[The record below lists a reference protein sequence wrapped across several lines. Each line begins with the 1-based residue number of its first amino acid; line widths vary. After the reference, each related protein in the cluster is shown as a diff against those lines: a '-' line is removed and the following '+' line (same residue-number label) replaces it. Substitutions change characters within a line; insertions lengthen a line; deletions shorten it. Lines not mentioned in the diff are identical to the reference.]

1 MAVFCMIFLLPY
13 VAFSCYNV
21 KTMARRRKYKKHH
34 MFGKMAGQW
43 ADFEL
48 SSETKKN
55 IVAAILLLVGLISI
69 LSIFNLA
76 GNFGSIIRPKLFAL
90 FGWAAYIF
98 PIILVL
104 FSLMRLD
111 PNKFHFSSGRY
122 VGLILLILSGHGLL
136 HMVAPIEK
144 GLELIDG
151 GKGGGYL
158 GWAVSYWLRLG
169 IGSVGAFLLLLI
181 FFVIGLMMT
190 TNKTPGDVFNWL
202 RSLRGE
208 EGDEEDEE
216 EEEKTTD
223 EDYNQK
229 EKESD
234 DVFFE
239 KKTLPVLSTRLLDS
253 VKLTGKRTVDLRE
266 EASKNRVALPPYE
279 CPPLSLLSDA
289 TSRPSGGDVKKSQMI
304 IQKTLENFGISVV
317 MAEVNVGP
325 TITQFTLKPDEGV
338 KLAKITTLHNDLAM
352 ALAAHPVRIEAPIPG
367 KNLVGIEVPN
377 KSVAVVRLREMLQ
390 SRDFQRSDYAL
401 PFAVGKDVTGQC
413 IVADLAK
420 MPHLLVAGATGS
432 GKSVMI
438 NDLIASLIYKN
449 GPAVLRMI
457 MIDPKRV
464 ELSLYNGIPH
474 LLTPVIT
481 ESDKAIQGLRWA
493 VAEMEKRYRILAEHK
508 KRDIRSFNFDRHG
521 AEIMP
526 YVVIVIDELAE
537 IMVKY
542 GREVEGAIVR
552 LAQMARAVGIHL
564 VVSTQRPSVD
574 VITGLIKA
582 NITSRIA
589 FNVASA
595 IDSRTILDGSGAE
608 KLLGNGDMLFLRGDI
623 SKPRRLQAAY
633 ISEEEVKRVSEFL
646 AGNGTPEYDL
656 SITTQQSQSMGGGS
670 FEGEGDVDD
679 ALINDAIKIVRESK
693 KASTSLLQRRLRIGY
708 SRAARIIDVLE
719 HKGIVG
725 PADGAKPREVLDGSD
740 EILNEDSYEDEPE
753 IKIGEDQSYPDESDD
768 DMYTK

>member
-1 MAVFCMIFLLPY
+1 MWEMPY
-13 VAFSCYNV
+13 VAFSCYNM
-21 KTMARRRKYKKHH
+21 KTIMARRRKYKKHH
-34 MFGKMAGQW
+34 MFSKMTEQW
-43 ADFEL
+43 TDFEL

-55 IVAAILLLVGLISI
+55 IIAALLFLVGLISA

-76 GNFGSIIRPKLFAL
+76 GNFGSIIKPKLFAL

-98 PIILVL
+98 PIILAL

-111 PNKFHFSSGRY
+111 PNRFHFSIGRY
-122 VGLILLILSGHGLL
+122 IGLILLVLSGHGLL

-144 GLELIDG
+144 GLELIDA

-158 GWAVSYWLRLG
+158 GWTVSYWLRLG
-169 IGSVGAFLLLLI
+169 VGDIGALLLLLV
-181 FFVIGLMMT
+181 FFAIGLMMT
-190 TNKTPGDVFNWL
+190 TNKNPGDVFNWL

-208 EGDEEDEE
+208 KDDEEDENKEGE
-216 EEEKTTD
+216 ETTN
-223 EDYNQK
+223 ENDYQA

-234 DVFFE
+234 DVVFE
-239 KKTLPVLSTRLLDS
+239 KKTLPIVHTTRLLDS
-253 VKLTGKRTVDLRE
+253 VKLIGKHTVDLRE
-266 EASKNRVALPPYE
+266 EASKNKVVIPPYE

-289 TSRPSGGDVKKSQMI
+289 TSRPSIGDVKNKQLI
-304 IQKTLENFGISVV
+304 IQKTLENFGISVA

-325 TITQFTLKPDEGV
+325 TVTQFTLKPDEGV

-413 IVADLAK
+413 IMADLAK

-438 NDLIASLIYKN
+438 NDLITSLIYKN

-464 ELSLYNGIPH
+464 ELALYNGIPH

-481 ESDKAIQGLRWA
+481 ESDKAIRGLRWA
-493 VAEMEKRYRILAEHK
+493 VGEMETRYRILAEHK
-508 KRDIRSFNFDRHG
+508 KKDIRSFNSDRHD
-521 AEIMP
+521 AKIMP

-670 FEGEGDVDD
+670 FDGEDVDD

-719 HKGIVG
+719 QKGIVG
-725 PADGAKPREVLDGSD
+725 PADGAKPREVLGGSD

-753 IKIGEDQSYPDESDD
+753 IKIGEDKSYSDESED
-768 DMYTK
+768 DMYIK

>member
-1 MAVFCMIFLLPY
+1 
-13 VAFSCYNV
+13 
-21 KTMARRRKYKKHH
+21 MARRRKYKKHH
-34 MFGKMAGQW
+34 MFGKVADQW

-55 IVAAILLLVGLISI
+55 VFAVVLFLVGLISV

-76 GNFGSIIRPKLFAL
+76 GNFGLIIRPKLFSL
-90 FGWAAYIF
+90 FGWGAYVF
-98 PIILVL
+98 PIILAL

-111 PNKFHFSSGRY
+111 PTRFHFSPGRY
-122 VGLILLILSGHGLL
+122 IGLILLVLSGHGLL
-136 HMVAPIEK
+136 HMIAPIEK
-144 GLELIDG
+144 GLELIDL

-158 GWAVSYWLRLG
+158 GWAISYWLRLG
-169 IGSVGAFLLLLI
+169 IGNIGALILLVV
-181 FFVIGLMMT
+181 FFAIGLMMT
-190 TNKTPGDVFNWL
+190 TNKTIGDVFNWL

-208 EGDEEDEE
+208 KDDEEDEE
-216 EEEKTTD
+216 EKTD
-223 EDYNQK
+223 EDYEQT

-234 DVFFE
+234 DVVFE

-253 VKLTGKRTVDLRE
+253 VKLTGKRTVDLRD
-266 EASKNRVALPPYE
+266 EAPKNKVALPPYE

-289 TSRPSGGDVKKSQMI
+289 TSKPSSGDVKKSQLI
-304 IQKTLENFGISVV
+304 IQKTLENFGISVA
-317 MAEVNVGP
+317 MAEVNIGP

-438 NDLIASLIYKN
+438 NDLITSLIYKN

-464 ELSLYNGIPH
+464 ELALYNGIPH

-481 ESDKAIQGLRWA
+481 ESDKAIQGLRWG
-493 VAEMEKRYRILAEHK
+493 VGEMEKRYRILAEHK
-508 KRDIRSFNFDRHG
+508 KKDIRSFNSDRHG
-521 AEIMP
+521 SEIMP

-646 AGNGTPEYDL
+646 AGNGAPEYDL

-670 FEGEGDVDD
+670 FDGDNDVDD
-679 ALINDAIKIVRESK
+679 ALINDAIKMVRESK

-719 HKGIVG
+719 QRGIVG

-740 EILNEDSYEDEPE
+740 EILNEDSFEDEPE
-753 IKIGEDQSYPDESDD
+753 IKIGEDQSYSDEPED
-768 DMYTK
+768 DMYMK

>member
-1 MAVFCMIFLLPY
+1 M
-13 VAFSCYNV
+13 
-21 KTMARRRKYKKHH
+21 TD
-34 MFGKMAGQW
+34 QW

-55 IVAAILLLVGLISI
+55 ILAAVLFLAGLISV

-76 GNFGSIIRPKLFAL
+76 GNFGLIIRPKLFSL
-90 FGWAAYIF
+90 FGWGAYVF
-98 PIILVL
+98 PIILAL

-111 PNKFHFSSGRY
+111 PKRFHFSIGRY
-122 VGLILLILSGHGLL
+122 IGLILLVLSGHGLL

-158 GWAVSYWLRLG
+158 GWVVSYWLRLG
-169 IGSVGAFLLLLI
+169 VGNIGALVLLLV
-181 FFVIGLMMT
+181 FFAIGLMMT

-208 EGDEEDEE
+208 KDEE
-216 EEEKTTD
+216 EEDESEEQEETAG
-223 EDYNQK
+223 EDYDK
-229 EKESD
+229 TEKESD
-234 DVFFE
+234 DIVFE

-266 EASKNRVALPPYE
+266 ETSKNKVALPPYE
-279 CPPLSLLSDA
+279 RPPLSLLSDA
-289 TSRPSGGDVKKSQMI
+289 TSRPASGDVKKSQMI
-304 IQKTLENFGISVV
+304 IQRTLENFGISVA

-325 TITQFTLKPDEGV
+325 TVTQFTLKPDEGV

-390 SRDFQRSDYAL
+390 SRDFQRSDYIL

-413 IVADLAK
+413 IIADLAK

-449 GPAVLRMI
+449 GPAVLRML

-464 ELSLYNGIPH
+464 ELALYNGIPH

-493 VAEMEKRYRILAEHK
+493 VGEMEKRYRILAEHK
-508 KRDIRSFNFDRHG
+508 KKDIRSFNSDRHG
-521 AEIMP
+521 ADIMP
-526 YVVIVIDELAE
+526 YVVVVIDELAE

-633 ISEEEVKRVSEFL
+633 ISEEEVKRVSDFL

-656 SITTQQSQSMGGGS
+656 SITTQQSQSMGMS
-670 FEGEGDVDD
+670 NFDGEGDVDD

-719 HKGIVG
+719 QKGIVG
-725 PADGAKPREVLDGSD
+725 PADGAKPREVLDGGD
-740 EILNEDSYEDEPE
+740 EILSEDSYEDEPE
-753 IKIGEDQSYPDESDD
+753 IKIGEDQSYSDEPED
-768 DMYTK
+768 DMYIK